1 MLGPTFAAWT
11 GARLVVLLRGN
22 DFDTGI
28 VSARR
33 RPLLL
38 EALRA
43 ADLVTT
49 VSTAT
54 TAQVR
59 AVVPG
64 TEVTTVPNGIDCRD
78 WEVLPSDAAAAAA
91 WRAEQVAPG
100 ATVLGVVGQLK
111 RKKGLDV
118 LLGAVRRLR
127 TSSVHL
133 LLIGDVDP
141 ATAEALAAPGAPAHT
156 LVPFQERLALPR
168 WYAAMDWLVVPS
180 LYDGMPNV
188 ALEAAALGV
197 PVVASDVGGLHDL
210 LDGTEAGVLVPP
222 GDVGALAGALH
233 TAASATDDQR
243 AVTGRAAA
251 DLVRTTFGA
260 GEARPLPRPAVVTRP
275 TTAVYACGAG
285 YGHLTRTR
293 AVLHTLG
300 IPAETA
306 VVLARP
312 APDPAL
318 ADRLRVVPVPEVDD
332 AWSAAGRAELGAGV
346 RRVLEDL
353 GTAHLIVD
361 AFPAGI
367 RGELD
372 ADAVP
377 DGVVVDHV
385 ARLVRWDVYAPFLP
399 RRPVRFATV
408 WRTEPLHPRTTG
420 TWSARPMRCTT

>member
-1 MLGPTFAAWT
+1 MSHLLWLTQQHPPSPGGMATSSDRITRGLRAAGDRVDVVHLATAATRAATNPGPAGDDRVVPVGEDPEHAGRLAWLDVAAADPPDVVCAFGAVLPLVLGPTFAAWT

-222 GDVGALAGALH
+222 GDVGALADALH

-243 AVTGRAAA
+243 AVIGRAAA
-251 DLVRTTFGA
+251 DLVRTTFDA
-260 GEARPLPRPAVVTRP
+260 GTE
-275 TTAVYACGAG
+275 
-285 YGHLTRTR
+285 
-293 AVLHTLG
+293 
-300 IPAETA
+300 
-306 VVLARP
+306 LARYR
-312 APDPAL
+312 AL
-318 ADRLRVVPVPEVDD
+318 L
-332 AWSAAGRAELGAGV
+332 W
-346 RRVLEDL
+346 
-353 GTAHLIVD
+353 
-361 AFPAGI
+361 
-367 RGELD
+367 
-372 ADAVP
+372 
-377 DGVVVDHV
+377 
-385 ARLVRWDVYAPFLP
+385 
-399 RRPVRFATV
+399 
-408 WRTEPLHPRTTG
+408 
-420 TWSARPMRCTT
+420 